1 MPTTTPQPSWGVPQ
15 EPAVFANHPSA
26 GTLAALRAVD
36 VGALQAEVNLLC
48 ERLGE
53 APRYQAH
60 APLAAECLRADD
72 YATQSNRE
80 IQRFNALL
88 AASEERYRTLFD
100 LSPVAIYVIDADG
113 CIQQFNRHA
122 AVLWD
127 KVPRIGDTDHRFCGS
142 HKLFLP
148 DGTFMPHAEC
158 PMATVLFGVV
168 GEQRD
173 TEVII
178 ERPNGSRITVIVNIV
193 PLRDA
198 GGAIIGAIN
207 CFYDITQRSVMARQ
221 IQEQAASLA
230 AQNQQKDEFLAMLSH
245 ELRGPLSPITMA
257 VQMLGNENDGSAQQ
271 QHARAVISRQTGKLV
286 RLVDDLLEAARITS
300 GKIRLEPR
308 AVSLNAILER
318 AVETTISKVDEKGQT
333 LTMSQPHWP
342 VAVLADAD
350 RMEQVLVNLI
360 TNAVKYT
367 ADGGHITVS
376 LETVGELAQLTVR
389 DSGIGIA
396 PELLPTIFDLFVQE
410 DRSLARSQGGLGI
423 GLSLAKRIVELHG
436 GSIAASSA
444 VGEGSSFVVTLQT
457 TGARALQNGAS
468 LAAPATAAG
477 SADAAAAGAQRRVLI
492 VDDNEDAAI
501 CQDVLLTMHGY
512 DTRMVHD
519 GRAVLAQALAFRPHA
534 ILLDIGLPGLNGY
547 QVAEQ
552 IRNEPLLASVLLV
565 AVTGYGLEQ
574 DRKRSRE
581 AGFDHHVVK
590 PADIDVI
597 KRLLGAVDLAPT
609 A

>member
-1 MPTTTPQPSWGVPQ
+1 
-15 EPAVFANHPSA
+15 
-26 GTLAALRAVD
+26 
-36 VGALQAEVNLLC
+36 
-48 ERLGE
+48 
-53 APRYQAH
+53 
-60 APLAAECLRADD
+60 
-72 YATQSNRE
+72 
-80 IQRFNALL
+80 
-88 AASEERYRTLFD
+88 
-100 LSPVAIYVIDADG
+100 
-113 CIQQFNRHA
+113 
-122 AVLWD
+122 
-127 KVPRIGDTDHRFCGS
+127 
-142 HKLFLP
+142 
-148 DGTFMPHAEC
+148 
-158 PMATVLFGVV
+158 
-168 GEQRD
+168 
-173 TEVII
+173 
-178 ERPNGSRITVIVNIV
+178 
-193 PLRDA
+193 
-198 GGAIIGAIN
+198 
-207 CFYDITQRSVMARQ
+207 
-221 IQEQAASLA
+221 
-230 AQNQQKDEFLAMLSH
+230 
-245 ELRGPLSPITMA
+245 
-257 VQMLGNENDGSAQQ
+257 
-271 QHARAVISRQTGKLV
+271 
-286 RLVDDLLEAARITS
+286 
-300 GKIRLEPR
+300 
-308 AVSLNAILER
+308 VSLNAILER
-318 AVETTISKVDEKGQT
+318 AVETTISKVDEKSQT
-333 LTMSQPHWP
+333 LTMSQPRWP

-350 RMEQVLVNLI
+350 RMEQALVNLI

-376 LETVGELAQLTVR
+376 LDTVGELARLTMR

-492 VDDNEDAAI
+492 VDDNEDAAM

-519 GRAVLAQALAFRPHA
+519 GRAVMAQALAFRPHA

-552 IRNEPLLASVLLV
+552 IRSEPLLAGVLLV
-565 AVTGYGLEQ
+565 AVAGDGLEQ